1 MRTPD
6 LIIGSREDPQ
16 TFRWHLA
23 RWLGFQFALHKW
35 LRSDEDRA
43 LHDHTGDNVSFI
55 LSPQGYDEIV
65 RELCRNQA
73 WCEAWRPVDCL
84 RVDGVWYNDVIV
96 RRRPFVPYF
105 RRAEEP
111 HRVVLRDGRPVWS
124 LWLRWPPRRH
134 WGFHCPSGW
143 RKWEDFCATRDYST
157 PGSTS
162 EVGSGCG

>member
-1 MRTPD
+1 MRKPD
-6 LIIGSREDPQ
+6 LIIGTRENPQ
-16 TFRWHLA
+16 TFRWHLVKW
-23 RWLGFQFALHKW
+23 RGFQLASHKW

-43 LHDHTGDNVSFI
+43 LHDHSGDNVSFI

-65 RELCRNQA
+65 REWAQDQDYP
-73 WCEAWRPVDCL
+73 CEPVGWIHAGAGKFY
-84 RVDGVWYNDVIV
+84 RDVTV

-105 RRAEEP
+105 RRAEDP
-111 HRVVLRDGRPVWS
+111 HRVMLRDARPVWS

-162 EVGSGCG
+162 EVGPGCG